1 MVSNMDILVEI
12 LAAMRAYQHMD
23 DPDSKGYEETE
34 AQSDLDA
41 MILLTEG
48 KSEEVMKKKG
58 DDRLFMLSVRLTNK
72 IYGMIKADSDV

>member
-1 MVSNMDILVEI
+1 
-12 LAAMRAYQHMD
+12 MD

-48 KSEEVMKKKG
+48 ESEEVMKKKG
-58 DDRLFMLSVRLTNK
+58 DDRPFMLSVRLTNK
-72 IYGMIKADSDV
+72 IYGMIEADSDV